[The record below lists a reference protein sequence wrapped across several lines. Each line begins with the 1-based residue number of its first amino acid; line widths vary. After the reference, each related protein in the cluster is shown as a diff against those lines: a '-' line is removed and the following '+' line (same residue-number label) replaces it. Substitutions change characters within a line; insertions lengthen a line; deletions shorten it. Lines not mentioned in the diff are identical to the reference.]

1 MGSLFAKIC
10 SFLGSFGATA
20 GTNACYVWVFD
31 EPEMPRSLIE
41 K

>member
-1 MGSLFAKIC
+1 MNLFAKIMEL
-10 SFLGSFGATA
+10 LGGFGASAGSTA
-20 GTNACYVWVFD
+20 CTVWVFD

>member
-1 MGSLFAKIC
+1 MGLLAKLFNLI
-10 SFLGSFGATA
+10 GGAGANAST
-20 GTNACYVWVFD
+20 TACYVWVFD